1 MDIDSLI
8 TFDESQNIHSLLSKV
23 QCIPS
28 SHFTISSFPIS
39 HFPFLINS
47 HFLIPTF
54 RVTTSRLLQEKIERV
69 LHIELVL
76 IMVVASGLAGPVL
89 AVSVFTVISGTVHVQ
104 IINKIAQEVAWMEGG
119 MGCSP
124 Q

>member
-1 MDIDSLI
+1 M
-8 TFDESQNIHSLLSKV
+8 
-23 QCIPS
+23 
-28 SHFTISSFPIS
+28 
-39 HFPFLINS
+39 
-47 HFLIPTF
+47 
-54 RVTTSRLLQEKIERV
+54 TTSRLLQEKIERV
-69 LHIELVL
+69 SHIELVL

-89 AVSVFTVISGTVHVQ
+89 AGSVFTVISGTVHVQ